1 MLVQFVQVHDVHP
14 ILQLAI
20 KRRFAGTGTQG
31 LVVSRAAGLSKP
43 PSAGHDVDVVPVLLV
58 ERVRDVPIVLRA
70 LEEVQAPFRRD
81 QGDQDE
87 GGGVGA

>member
-1 MLVQFVQVHDVHP
+1 MLVQFVQVLVVHP
-14 ILQLAI
+14 ILQLATQ
-20 KRRFAGTGTQG
+20 RRFTGTHG

-58 ERVRDVPIVLRA
+58 ERVLDVPVVLRA